1 MITIDVNIRDRCWY
15 YTRLDPLSRD
25 SFRHKM
31 FTSTIKSSPF
41 PSFFEVGL
49 PSRAKVTMVTDGYPS
64 KSPLN
69 SPRDFHN
76 LSLFYPIL
84 KICFPRERLTLPAVL
99 EILV

>member
-1 MITIDVNIRDRCWY
+1 MSIYVIDAGIIHDSI
-15 YTRLDPLSRD
+15 LSRGIR
-25 SFRHKM
+25 SVVKM

-41 PSFFEVGL
+41 PSFFEIGL

-76 LSLFYPIL
+76 LSFFYPIL